1 MADVREV
8 GKIKGS
14 KKILEIK
21 LQFDEIK
28 RLIKIGEKY
37 HNGAKKKKIKIKKYL
52 LCAKKNITLK
62 KCREREKI

>member
-37 HNGAKKKKIKIKKYL
+37 HNGAKKKKLKSRNICCVQKK
-52 LCAKKNITLK
+52 T
-62 KCREREKI
+62 